1 MSEQGG
7 PMAKAKIII
16 LEKKD
21 GTYNT
26 YRNIKLKA
34 NEEIEV
40 QFNPNEYSISMSS
53 KCKLR
58 SLKKKSEEEDDVE
71 YASFIPE
78 NPREL
83 SVTLFYDT
91 LMQAYFDARKD
102 NFAKSAETYEKKYE
116 KDKQQNINEV
126 YLNKLMALVAEEK
139 TSKRPPRVAFAWGSH
154 YFVGYVTSLDISY
167 KRFNVNGVPI
177 RAEVSM
183 RMIECRQKVSEDS
196 SSSDTSGLVGDE
208 PMGLDGLFGE

>member
-1 MSEQGG
+1 MGEQSG
-7 PMAKAKIII
+7 PVAKAKIII
-16 LEKKD
+16 AERKD
-21 GTYNT
+21 GTYST
-26 YRNIKLKA
+26 YKNVKLKA
-34 NEEIEV
+34 REEIEV

-58 SLKKKSEEEDDVE
+58 PLKKKSEEEDEIE

-102 NFAKSAETYEKKYE
+102 NFSKSADIYEKKYG
-116 KDKQQNINEV
+116 KDKQQNVNEV
-126 YLNKLMALVAEEK
+126 YLNKLMALTAEEK
-139 TSKRPPRVAFAWGSH
+139 TSKRPPRVVFAWGSH

-167 KRFNVNGVPI
+167 KRFNANGVPI

-183 RMIECRQKVSEDS
+183 RIIECRQKISEDS
-196 SSSDTSGLVGDE
+196 SNSDTGGLIGDE
-208 PMGLDGLFGE
+208 PMGLDELFG